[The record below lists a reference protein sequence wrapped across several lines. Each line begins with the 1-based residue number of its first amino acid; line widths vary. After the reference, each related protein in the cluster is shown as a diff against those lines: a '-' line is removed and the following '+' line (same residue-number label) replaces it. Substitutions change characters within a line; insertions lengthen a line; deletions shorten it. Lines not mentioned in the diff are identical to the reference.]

1 MASLDGIDYR
11 RAEVKDVLALM
22 RLHQMASSNVFT
34 DPLLLDYRALVK
46 NVESGDSAWIV
57 ADAKGSLL
65 AAISIE
71 LDTDNRLAKIS
82 RLLLDPAWV
91 DSGAVLHQA
100 LPLLVHYLKEK
111 GIEVLYTTTRTLS
124 LAQQQLTL
132 KLGFRLIGIFPN
144 AQGAD
149 PLKLNGLSAYYF
161 DSVLQEKRQADHRL
175 HPRIVLLYDLVRK
188 NCDLPPLPVAEV
200 SELPRTENVPL
211 PSLETIFAPDFV
223 AHRFRTLKERRSLS
237 VDFYPFQQPNALISD
252 SEQRMEIFVKLV
264 PERRFAA
271 ILGERLDLQVN
282 PTDLYHE
289 VSLMLNA
296 RGISFIEVIND
307 AADYAGLESM
317 VQAGFV
323 PCVYFP
329 AFKRQGE
336 SRRDFVVLARS
347 FERILGSQRHPSI
360 VDPQYLAFLQQYY
373 RVDEQIHLQN
383 LHAPVK

>member
-11 RAEVKDVLALM
+11 RAEANDVFALM
-22 RLHQMASSNVFT
+22 RLHQMSAGNVFT
-34 DPLLLDYRALVK
+34 DPLLLDYHALLK

-57 ADAKGSLL
+57 ADARGSLL

-71 LDTDNRLAKIS
+71 LDRDNRLAKIS
-82 RLLLDPAWV
+82 RLLLDPTWV
-91 DSGAVLHQA
+91 DSGAVLRQA

-132 KLGFRLIGIFPN
+132 KLGFHLIGIFPN

-161 DSVLQEKRQADHRL
+161 DSVLRDKRQADHVL
-175 HPRIVLLYDLVRK
+175 HPRLTTLYDLVRK
-188 NCDLPPLPVAEV
+188 NCDLPALPVAE
-200 SELPRTENVPL
+200 SADLPVAEFQPL
-211 PSLETIFAPDFV
+211 PSLETIYAPDFV
-223 AHRFRTLKERRSLS
+223 SHRFRKLKERRSLS
-237 VDFYPFQQPNALISD
+237 VTFYPFQEPNALISD
-252 SEQRMEIFVKLV
+252 PQQRMEIFVKLV

-282 PTDLYHE
+282 PTELYHE
-289 VSLMLNA
+289 VALMLNA

-307 AADYAGLESM
+307 AADRTGLESM
-317 VQAGFV
+317 MQAGFV

-329 AFKRQGE
+329 AFKCQGE

-347 FERILGSQRHPSI
+347 FERILGSQRQPSI
-360 VDPQYLAFLQQYY
+360 VDPQYLAFLQAYY
-373 RVDEQIHLQN
+373 RVDEQIHLQH
-383 LHAPVK
+383 LHVPKE